1 MDNFYI
7 IIAAVTAIILIL
19 ILILIKKIFSKKKK
33 SKKASKESIKKMQEL
48 KAKISAD
55 SNDYVSMYSL
65 AKLED
70 EAGLDDEALNIYENL
85 LKVSFLQDKE
95 EIDVCKR
102 LEKKYETEGKTEE
115 SFKYALKISKLDSNN
130 MKYNI
135 KIASILTKNGEYIIA
150 CDYFNK
156 ALLAKN
162 EFNIENIKAAAFS
175 FFKIKDYKKS
185 AVFLEEL
192 YKRIE
197 KENTDELLH
206 IQKSLIS
213 MYMLADELNIARSFI
228 EQIINDKKA
237 YDKYYTDRIYLHIL
251 YKLIDNEKFKELYD
265 KLYTAYKIKDSVK
278 ENYSILLDYC
288 FYSYFF
294 KDIELS
300 KILFEKINDFN
311 IEELKAYNIN
321 IILDYLSDIVKAT
334 SQINKLR
341 SMMNLEHSKQD
352 NYEKYVSKED
362 MENWE
367 RAVDLWEGSFIDI
380 DYILSLIEIEKTIN
394 AEKIFNELKIDAK
407 EQNNEMNLSKILK
420 VDKIYNLN
428 KIDFKKLCQNV
439 IRNCLSYSIVQEYT
453 DAVSESNYGDEVN
466 YIAYHTRGNKKDLT
480 LISFKRWKKVE
491 IGELMIRDF
500 LMMVNEAGAKNGIL
514 IVPVKLSNSAKS
526 FVSHNDKITVYSRM
540 QFNNLIKDENI

>member
-1 MDNFYI
+1 MNNFYI
-7 IIAAVTAIILIL
+7 VAGFTAIILIL
-19 ILILIKKIFSKKKK
+19 VLILIKKIFSKKKK
-33 SKKASKESIKKMQEL
+33 TKKASKESIKKIQEL
-48 KAKISAD
+48 KAKINAD

-70 EAGLDDEALNIYENL
+70 EAGLDDEALIIYENL
-85 LKVSFLQDKE
+85 LKVSFLQGKE
-95 EIDVCKR
+95 EIDICKR
-102 LEKKYETEGKTEE
+102 LEKKYEKDGKAEE
-115 SFKYALKISKLDSNN
+115 AFKYALKISKLDSNN

-156 ALLAKN
+156 ALLSKN
-162 EFNIENIKAAAFS
+162 EFDIENIKAAAFS

-192 YKRIE
+192 YKRAA
-197 KENTDELLH
+197 KENTDELGH
-206 IQKSLIS
+206 MQKSLIS
-213 MYMLADELNIARSFI
+213 MYMLADEIGIAESFI
-228 EQIINDKKA
+228 ERIINDKKA
-237 YDKYYTDRIYLHIL
+237 DDKYYIDRIYLHIL
-251 YKLIDNEKFKELYD
+251 YKLTDSEKFKSLYD
-265 KLYTAYKIKDSVK
+265 KLYTTYKIKDSGK
-278 ENYSILLDYC
+278 ENYSIILDYS

-300 KILFEKINDFN
+300 KLLFEKINNFN
-311 IEELKAYNIN
+311 IEELKIYNIN
-321 IILDYLSDIVKAT
+321 IILNYLSDIVKAT

-341 SMMNLEHSKQD
+341 SIMNLEESKQD

-362 MENWE
+362 IENWE

-380 DYILSLIEIEKTIN
+380 DYILSLIETEKTIN
-394 AEKIFNELKIDAK
+394 AEKIFNELKIDSK
-407 EQNNEMNLSKILK
+407 EQHNEMNLSKILK

-439 IRNCLSYSIVQEYT
+439 IRNCLSHSIVQEYT

-466 YIAYHTRGNKKDLT
+466 YITYSSKGNKKDLT